1 MKPTR
6 AIPDITDIRVAINEY
21 GHNIVVNSDGLLF
34 GCDHA
39 RSENTKTFWEN
50 TEAQKANH
58 QTFVW
63 EIDMR
68 ELWVCYGHNSDGY

>member
-1 MKPTR
+1 MWR
-6 AIPDITDIRVAINEY
+6 SISMAIIL
-21 GHNIVVNSDGLLF
+21 LLF
-34 GCDHA
+34 SNDHA
-39 RSENTKTFWEN
+39 RSEKTSQNIFGKN
-50 TEAQKANH
+50 TEAQKAHH